1 MQIGAEVIH
10 WHRGHSV
17 PMAELQALQSSPHS
31 SGAADVLRALQFP
44 FFLSNWSKK
53 QERRKHRKANSPGFV
68 SLELNLAVWQKGFF
82 GAFSFWLAAR

>member
-31 SGAADVLRALQFP
+31 SGAADVLHALQFP
-44 FFLSNWSKK
+44 FFSPIGVRNRSVESTAKQIPLVLSLWN
-53 QERRKHRKANSPGFV
+53 
-68 SLELNLAVWQKGFF
+68 
-82 GAFSFWLAAR
+82 